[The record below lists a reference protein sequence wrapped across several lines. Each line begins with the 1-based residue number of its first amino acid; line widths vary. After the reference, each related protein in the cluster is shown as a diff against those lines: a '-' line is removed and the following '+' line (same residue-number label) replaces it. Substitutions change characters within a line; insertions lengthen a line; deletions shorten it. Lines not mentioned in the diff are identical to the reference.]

1 MVAVK
6 LLSATSRQGVREFI
20 NELTTISNT
29 MHENLITLVGCCA
42 EGSHRILAYNY
53 LENNS
58 LQHTLLGPGRSNIQF
73 NWRARFKI
81 AVGVA
86 RGLAFLHEEVHP
98 HIIHRD
104 IKASNILLD
113 KDLTPK
119 ISDFGLA
126 RLLPPNATHVS
137 TRVAGTTGYL
147 APEYALRGQVT
158 RKSDIYSFGVLIL
171 EIVSGR
177 CNYNARLPYEEQFL
191 LERTWTSYE
200 QGHLENIIDVDLEDD
215 LDVEQACRFL
225 KVGLLCTQDA
235 TKLRPSMTDV
245 VRMLLGEMDVSTERI
260 TKPSVISGLGELQ
273 ASDQQRSSDAH
284 SLLLRSSTT
293 IEPSTSSSDA
303 TTQSSL

>member
-1 MVAVK
+1 MDSVRRGAAGCWFLGAAPALGGGGRRTGGEKQKFSRSSFRCLIWRNVLRKQGEDFSYNELRKATHDFSAANKIGEGGFGSVFRGRLKDGTMVAVK
-6 LLSATSRQGVREFI
+6 LLSATSRQGVRE
-20 NELTTISNT
+20 
-29 MHENLITLVGCCA
+29 
-42 EGSHRILAYNY
+42 SHRILAYNY

-81 AVGVA
+81 A
-86 RGLAFLHEEVHP
+86 
-98 HIIHRD
+98 
-104 IKASNILLD
+104 
-113 KDLTPK
+113 DLTPK

-147 APEYALRGQVT
+147 APEYALRGQ
-158 RKSDIYSFGVLIL
+158 
-171 EIVSGR
+171 
-177 CNYNARLPYEEQFL
+177 
-191 LERTWTSYE
+191 TWTSYE
-200 QGHLENIIDVDLEDD
+200 QGHLENIIDADLEDD

-245 VRMLLGEMDVSTERI
+245 VQMLLGEMDVSTERI